1 MSDIT
6 VLGAGIVGA
15 ACAHY
20 LSEAGLQ
27 VTVVDRRPPG
37 LGATGAGMGHL
48 VAMDDWDAQLA
59 LTSTSLSLWE
69 DLLPRLDCEDDPC
82 GTIWIAADHGELAA
96 CLLKRDAYARFGS
109 RAEVLDANGLYE
121 AERHLR
127 PGLAG
132 GLWVPGDRVIYAPKA
147 CVELLRHPQIS
158 FVCREVFEL
167 PAGPVVVALGAWS
180 PELIPDLPIR
190 PRKGHLMITDRYPGL
205 ISHQLVELGY
215 LKSAHGGLDSS
226 VAFNLQPRKTGQIII
241 GSSREFVGW
250 DPSIR
255 RDIVNQMVNA
265 ALEVVPS
272 MAGTQVIRTW
282 VGFRPATPDHL
293 PLIGKWDED
302 VWIAAGH
309 EGLGITTASASGR
322 LIADLVVGRTSVM
335 DPAPY
340 DPRREVLAHG

>member
-20 LSEAGLQ
+20 LAEAGLR

-48 VAMDDWDAQLA
+48 VAMDDSDAQLA
-59 LTSTSLSLWE
+59 LTSASLALWE
-69 DLLPRLDCEDDPC
+69 DLLPGLDCEDDRC
-82 GTIWIAADHGELAA
+82 GTIWIAADDEEMAA
-96 CLLKRDAYARFGS
+96 CASKRDEYAKFGL
-109 RAEVLDANGLYE
+109 RAEVLDADGLYE
-121 AERHLR
+121 AEPLLR
-127 PGLAG
+127 PGLTG

-147 CVELLRHPQIS
+147 CVELLQHPRIS

-180 PELIPDLPIR
+180 PDLISDLPIR

-215 LKSAHGGLDSS
+215 LKSAHGGSDSS
-226 VAFNLQPRKTGQIII
+226 VAFNLQPRTTGQIII

-250 DPSIR
+250 DAAIR
-255 RDIVNQMVNA
+255 KDVINQMVNSA
-265 ALEVVPS
+265 IEMVPA
-272 MAGTQVIRTW
+272 MANTQVIRTW
-282 VGFRPATPDHL
+282 VGFRPATTDHL
-293 PLIGKWDED
+293 PLIGKWEEN
-302 VWIAAGH
+302 VWVAAGH
-309 EGLGITTASASGR
+309 EGLGITTASATGR
-322 LIADLVVGRTSVM
+322 LIAELVHGRTPFL
-335 DPAPY
+335 DPKPF
-340 DPRREVLAHG
+340 DPRREVMAHA

>member
-20 LSEAGLQ
+20 LAEAGLR

-48 VAMDDWDAQLA
+48 VAMDDSEAQLA
-59 LTSTSLSLWE
+59 LTSASLSLWD
-69 DLLPRLDCEDDPC
+69 DLLPGLDCEDDPC
-82 GTIWIAADHGELAA
+82 GTIWIAADDEELAA
-96 CLLKRDAYARFGS
+96 CSLKRDAYARFGL
-109 RAEVLDANGLYE
+109 RAEVLDADALCE
-121 AERHLR
+121 AEPHLR

-147 CVELLRHPQIS
+147 CVELLRHPRIS
-158 FVCREVFEL
+158 FVCREVFSL

-180 PELIPDLPIR
+180 RDLIPNLPIR

-215 LKSAHGGLDSS
+215 LKSAHGGSDSS
-226 VAFNLQPRKTGQIII
+226 VAFNLQPRTTGQIII

-250 DPSIR
+250 DASIR
-255 RDIVNQMVNA
+255 REIVNQMVNKA
-265 ALEVVPS
+265 IDMVPA
-272 MAGTQVIRTW
+272 MANTQVIRTW
-282 VGFRPATPDHL
+282 VGFRPATSDHL
-293 PLIGKWDED
+293 PLIGQWDED

-309 EGLGITTASASGR
+309 EGLGITTATATAR
-322 LIADLVVGRTSVM
+322 LMADLVLGHSPLI

-340 DPRREVLAHG
+340 DPRREVMAHV

>member
-20 LSEAGLQ
+20 LAEAGLR

-48 VAMDDWDAQLA
+48 VAMDDSDAQLA
-59 LTSTSLSLWE
+59 LTSASLSLWE
-69 DLLPRLDCEDDPC
+69 ELLPGLDCEDDPC
-82 GTIWIAADHGELAA
+82 GTIWIAADDDELAA
-96 CLLKRDAYARFGS
+96 CSLKSDAYAGFGL
-109 RAEVLDANGLYE
+109 RAEVLDSSGLYE
-121 AERHLR
+121 AEPLLR

-147 CVELLRHPQIS
+147 CVELLRHPRIT
-158 FVCREVFEL
+158 FLCREILEL

-180 PELIPDLPIR
+180 PDLIPDLPIR

-205 ISHQLVELGY
+205 ITHQLVELGY
-215 LKSAHGGLDSS
+215 LKSAHGGSDSS
-226 VAFNLQPRKTGQIII
+226 VAFNLQPRTTGQIII
-241 GSSREFVGW
+241 GSSREFAGW
-250 DPSIR
+250 DASVR
-255 RDIVNQMVNA
+255 RDILNQMVNT
-265 ALEVVPS
+265 ALGMVPS
-272 MAGTQVIRTW
+272 MAGTQVIRIW
-282 VGFRPATPDHL
+282 VGFRPATSDHL

-309 EGLGITTASASGR
+309 EGLGITTATATGR
-322 LIADLVVGRTSVM
+322 LFADLVVGRTPLI
-335 DPAPY
+335 DPTPF
-340 DPRREVLAHG
+340 DPRREVMAHA